1 MIISKYLCKQASGKS
16 ATHLMRR
23 VSAEDSVMKEVISEI
38 LQRKE
43 QQEEDLYFET
53 LNREVIAKMNRQV
66 MASDSRA
73 TAPPMPMVRKSIQ

>member
-1 MIISKYLCKQASGKS
+1 
-16 ATHLMRR
+16 MRR

-53 LNREVIAKMNRQV
+53 LNRDVIAKMNRQV
-66 MASDSRA
+66 IASDSRD
-73 TAPPMPMVRKSIQ
+73 TAPPVPMARKSLQ